1 MTEISRENAEKSIE
15 NIIRYI
21 ENADGGL
28 REGLFKTPERVIDS
42 FDEIFSGYSLKAEN
56 ILNSTFNA
64 EGYDGIV
71 LLKNMEFHSTCEHH
85 LQPFTGTAHIA
96 VSYTHLTLPTKA

>member
-42 FDEIFSGYSLKAEN
+42 FDEIILDIVQVGSTIKNVFGVNTYSYNQL
-56 ILNSTFNA
+56 
-64 EGYDGIV
+64 V
-71 LLKNMEFHSTCEHH
+71 RH
-85 LQPFTGTAHIA
+85 
-96 VSYTHLTLPTKA
+96 TLGGEARDA